1 MEWREYAPET
11 LAAERHRREAG
22 GAVAARAAPEMELE
36 VRIEIAGVPA
46 LKCVPKVCKSSVPH
60 VFVHG
65 GGWVFGSSIQS
76 LGLIRRIARQ
86 TARPVISLDYALAP
100 ENPYPQAIEEVSAA
114 MTALVESD
122 GLAGLIG
129 GSAGAQIALHAVS
142 RSVGSGLY
150 GAVLFCGAFG
160 HTTQTWSHR
169 VFGQEP
175 KQGRREGQ
183 GSGQGQLST
192 HDMQR
197 FLNAYAMPVGMPS
210 PEPSNLPP
218 LFLSVGDSDPLL
230 EETLQLHAA
239 VQQGNGSNLE
249 IVPDAG
255 HGFMNNW
262 HIVPRIDNAV
272 TDALDWLERRCAA
285 PI

>member
-1 MEWREYAPET
+1 MEWRECAPET
-11 LAAERHRREAG
+11 LATERHRREAA

-46 LKCVPKVCKSSVPH
+46 LKCVPKVCRSSVPH

-76 LGLIRRIARQ
+76 LGLIRRIAWQ

-100 ENPYPQAIEEVSAA
+100 ENPYPRAIEEVSAA

-122 GLAGLIG
+122 GVAGIIG

-142 RSVGSGLY
+142 RTIGSGLY

-169 VFGQEP
+169 VFGQGP
-175 KQGRREGQ
+175 KQGHRKGQ
-183 GSGQGQLST
+183 GPGQGQLST
-192 HDMQR
+192 HDMQH
-197 FLNAYAMPVGMPS
+197 FLNAYAMPVGP
-210 PEPSNLPP
+210 PFPDPSNLPP
-218 LFLSVGDSDPLL
+218 LFLSVGDLDPLL
-230 EETLQLHAA
+230 EDTLQLHAA

-249 IVPDAG
+249 IVPNAG

-262 HIVPRIDNAV
+262 HIIPRIDNAV

-285 PI
+285 SI